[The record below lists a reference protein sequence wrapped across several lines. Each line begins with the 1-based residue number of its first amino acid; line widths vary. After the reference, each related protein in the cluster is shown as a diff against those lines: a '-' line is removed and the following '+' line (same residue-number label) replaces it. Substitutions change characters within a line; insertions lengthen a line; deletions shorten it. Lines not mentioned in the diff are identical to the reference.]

1 MLLTFLF
8 LKIKYYRIPNNRPGR
23 LFILDFFGTAGR
35 SYSGWSFINFS
46 NLEIVNIVC
55 KKNEDIF
62 FVQTIIL
69 FTFPRFQS
77 GDLIKSALFDETAI
91 TLSTSIFILSFIWV
105 GLLFGTWFEKYQK
118 QTGKL

>member
-1 MLLTFLF
+1 MLVLQLITNNAI
-8 LKIKYYRIPNNRPGR
+8 KISVYYRIPNNRPGR

-35 SYSGWSFINFS
+35 CYSGWSFINFS

-77 GDLIKSALFDETAI
+77 GDLLLRVFYSEHDLRNIKNRQVNLDFGKG
-91 TLSTSIFILSFIWV
+91 
-105 GLLFGTWFEKYQK
+105 GLLFGLVFY
-118 QTGKL
+118 